1 MIVELQNKQI
11 NIANIKKVS
20 PSIVVELEDTVTP
33 ISLEWYEINKDSVN
47 LLHYLL
53 MIYFKDET
61 KLDFKFDNEDEMLE
75 VAIELDILL
84 RDIKK

>member
-1 MIVELQNKQI
+1 LIVELQNKQI